1 MFFFTDL
8 ADAPWTV
15 VRSNDK
21 RRARIEAMRY
31 VLRRVDYAGRDDE
44 VVGMPDPLIVGP
56 PPLLNESG
64 ERPARWAS

>member
-1 MFFFTDL
+1 
-8 ADAPWTV
+8 
-15 VRSNDK
+15 
-21 RRARIEAMRY
+21 
-31 VLRRVDYAGRDDE
+31 VLRCVDYDGRDDA